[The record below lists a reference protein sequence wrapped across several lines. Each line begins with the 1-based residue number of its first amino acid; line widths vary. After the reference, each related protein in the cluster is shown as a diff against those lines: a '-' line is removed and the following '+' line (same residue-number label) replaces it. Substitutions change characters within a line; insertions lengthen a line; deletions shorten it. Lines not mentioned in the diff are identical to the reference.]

1 MDGNPAPLGTYQVT
15 ASAVV
20 DGRMKP
26 AAVSVLAVVSSV
38 SWNPDMQNLDLHLLG
53 GDKVSLAQIQT
64 IAD

>member
-1 MDGNPAPLGTYQVT
+1 MT

-26 AAVSVLAVVSSV
+26 AAVSVLAMVSSV